1 MEKKEFDKL
10 VGITTAPECYERIEF
25 VYMNSE
31 IFSNKQQI
39 ADFYKAHDMAGIE
52 RVYKTILAHNEVV
65 QKLEVERELLRNEIE
80 ALKQSAPLA
89 EVTPEFIA
97 DLAAFS
103 KTYINEIRIALAR
116 NAENIAK
123 DTTIARLLHE
133 YNARSKEECAEYEKE
148 IQFAIRNNC
157 ELRPSNNCLTHSSS
171 YRDVLY
177 DLLKPY
183 WEKEASHEK
192 D

>member
-25 VYMNSE
+25 VYMNSD
-31 IFSNKQQI
+31 IFSEKQQI

-52 RVYKTILAHNEVV
+52 RIYKHILDYTMTFEQ
-65 QKLEVERELLRNEIE
+65 QKNKIAALQAEI
-80 ALKQSAPLA
+80 AAAKPTTPA
-89 EVTPEFIA
+89 EMSDEFIA

-103 KTYINEIRIALAR
+103 KAYIDEIRIALAR
-116 NAENIAK
+116 NAGNIAK
-123 DTTIARLLHE
+123 DATIARLLHE
-133 YNARSKEECAEYEKE
+133 CNARAKEECAEHEKE
-148 IQFAIRNNC
+148 VQFAIRNNC

-183 WEKEASHEK
+183 WEGETKS
-192 D
+192 